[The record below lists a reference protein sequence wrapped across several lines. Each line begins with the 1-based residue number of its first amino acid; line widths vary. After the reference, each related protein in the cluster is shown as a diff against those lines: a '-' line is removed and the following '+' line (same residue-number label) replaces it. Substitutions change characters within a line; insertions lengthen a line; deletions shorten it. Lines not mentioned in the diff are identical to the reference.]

1 MEISAQT
8 KVNELLQAFPQLETV
23 LISLNPKFKKL
34 QNPILRNSIGR
45 IATLQQ
51 AAAVAELPPLSFVNR
66 LRNEVGQ
73 SPLESL

>member
-8 KVNELLQAFPQLETV
+8 KVNELLQEFPQLEMV

-66 LRNEVGQ
+66 LRDEVGQ
-73 SPLESL
+73 APLESL